1 MGVCGARGTGCETPA
16 THLGTLLALRAGFAR
31 NGCIVPPQLYVG
43 RFNAYRFVSSFLRMR
58 SVRTVRILVTVKPQ
72 MYRETLALALHE
84 HRPGDEVMLAS
95 SEMLDGEVK
104 DFGPHLLVR
113 NDNDGAAP
121 EALETVACRIDVLL
135 SDGMGARINLDGRLW
150 KIEDMSVDDLLAVG
164 AEAGG
169 RPSREPA
176 A

>member
-16 THLGTLLALRAGFAR
+16 THLDTLLAPRAGFAR
-31 NGCIVPPQLYVG
+31 RGCIVPSQLYVG
-43 RFNAYRFVSSFLRMR
+43 RFNAYRFVSSFLRLR
-58 SVRTVRILVTVKPQ
+58 SVGTVRILVTVKPQ

-84 HRPGDEVMLAS
+84 HRPGDEVMLAP
-95 SEMLDGEVK
+95 SEIIDGVVR

-135 SDGMGARINLDGRLW
+135 SDGRGASINLDGRGW
-150 KIEDMSVDDLLAVG
+150 KIEDMSVEDLLAVVDE
-164 AEAGG
+164 AEELT
-169 RPSREPA
+169 SREPA